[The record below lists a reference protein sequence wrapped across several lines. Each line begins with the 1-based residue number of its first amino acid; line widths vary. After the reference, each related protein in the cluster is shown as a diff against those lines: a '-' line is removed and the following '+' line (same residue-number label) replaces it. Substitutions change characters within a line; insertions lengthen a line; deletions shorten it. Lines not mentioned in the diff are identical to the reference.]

1 MIHTHIHAQ
10 GIGNYPFNNVVFAN
24 IGDSHA
30 MGQQPLTFVRQ
41 LIASCIDPTLIDKKI
56 YPSDVTERAKAIL
69 ADVGG
74 GSLGK
79 R

>member
-1 MIHTHIHAQ
+1 
-10 GIGNYPFNNVVFAN
+10 
-24 IGDSHA
+24 

-41 LIASCIDPTLIDKKI
+41 LVASCLDPTLIDKKI

-79 R
+79 EMRENKLQLFIGHNTIATTINDYC